1 MINMKMILAILLTLG
16 ITPSLFSQDTIS
28 KKLDALMDAYC
39 KVNKFNGSVLVARK
53 GKILLEKGYG
63 FKNFRD
69 SILNDPNTIYQI
81 ASVTKQFTSTVVL
94 KLVELKRLAL
104 TDKLSKFYPGIPHG
118 DSITIENLLT
128 HTSGIIDHYNDSS
141 STPATGTEEG
151 KLLTS
156 IKKYGLDFSPGT
168 NWHYSNSGY
177 QLLGYII
184 QRVSNLSYYDAVRKY
199 IFIPLK
205 MDNSAFDFI
214 HLTSKDKAT
223 GYWSFPE
230 IITAEEATIIDSSAP
245 FAAGAIYSTVED
257 LYKWHE
263 GLQTYKII
271 SKASLDKAYTPYKNN
286 YGYGW
291 MIDSLFGKCIIHHSG
306 DIWGFKS
313 DIERITEDDA
323 CIVLLNN
330 IEDNDL
336 GIITKKIFSILYNQ
350 PYKLP
355 AKNEIKLSEEIQK
368 KYAGTYEMQHGILI
382 KLTFESGH
390 LMATTDH
397 KEELYAQKEY
407 TFIAD
412 SGDNQIEIEFVADA
426 TGKIDNLFFYKNGQK
441 IVCKKIK

>member
-1 MINMKMILAILLTLG
+1 MKRIFAIILTWG
-16 ITPSLFSQDTIS
+16 IIPSLFSQDTIS
-28 KKLDALMDAYC
+28 KKLDALMDAYY
-39 KVNKFNGSVLVARK
+39 KVNKFNGSVLIARK

-69 SILNDPNTIYQI
+69 STLNGPNTIYQI
-81 ASVTKQFTSTVVL
+81 ASVTKQFTSTVVQ
-94 KLVELKRLAL
+94 KLVELKKLAL
-104 TDKLSKFYPGIPHG
+104 TDKLSKFYPGLLHG

-141 STPATGTEEG
+141 STPATGIEEE
-151 KLLTS
+151 KLLTA

-184 QRVSNLSYYDAVRKY
+184 QRVSNLSYYEAVRKY

-223 GYWSFPE
+223 GYWSIPE
-230 IITAEEATIIDSSAP
+230 SAAVEVATLIDSSAP

-313 DIERITEDDA
+313 DISRITKDDA
-323 CIVLLNN
+323 CIILLNN
-330 IEDNDL
+330 IEDPDL

-355 AKNEIKLSEEIQK
+355 AKNEIRLSEKIQH
-368 KYAGTYEMQHGILI
+368 KYLGTYEMQPGMLI
-382 KLTFESGH
+382 KLTLENGH
-390 LMATTDH
+390 LMAATDH
-397 KEELYAQKEY
+397 KEELYAQKENN
-407 TFIAD
+407 FIAE
-412 SGDNQIEIEFVADA
+412 SGDNQIEIEFVVDT
-426 TGKIDNLFFYKNGQK
+426 TGKIDNLFFIKTG
-441 IVCKKIK
+441 KK

>member
-1 MINMKMILAILLTLG
+1 MKMIFAILFTLG
-16 ITPSLFSQDTIS
+16 VLPSLFSQDTIS
-28 KKLDALMDAYC
+28 KKLDELVGAYA
-39 KVNKFNGSVLVARK
+39 KLGKFNGSAIVARH
-53 GKILLEKGYG
+53 GKILMEKGYG

-69 SILNDPNTIYQI
+69 STLNSPSTIYQI
-81 ASVTKQFTSTVVL
+81 ASVTKQFTSTLVL
-94 KLVELKRLAL
+94 KLVELKKLAL
-104 TDKLSKFYPGIPHG
+104 TDKLSKFYPGLAHG

-141 STPATGTEEG
+141 STPATGTEEE
-151 KLLTS
+151 KLLST

-184 QRVSNLSYYDAVRKY
+184 QRVSNLSYYESVRKY

-214 HLTSKDKAT
+214 HLVSKDKAT
-223 GYWSFPE
+223 GYWSFPASAV
-230 IITAEEATIIDSSAP
+230 AEEATIIDSSGP

-291 MIDSLFGKCIIHHSG
+291 MIDALYGNCIIHHSG

-313 DIERITEDDA
+313 DISRIIKDDA

-330 IEDNDL
+330 IEDPDL

-355 AKNEIKLSEEIQK
+355 AKNEIRLSEEIQH
-368 KYAGTYEMQHGILI
+368 KYVGTYEMQPGMLI
-382 KLTFESGH
+382 KLTLEGGR

-397 KEELYAQKEY
+397 KEELYAQKENN
-407 TFIAD
+407 FIAE

-426 TGKIDNLFFYKNGQK
+426 TGKIDNLFFYKNDQK

>member
-1 MINMKMILAILLTLG
+1 MKRIFAIILTWG
-16 ITPSLFSQDTIS
+16 IIPSLFSQDTIS
-28 KKLDALMDAYC
+28 KKLDALMDAYY
-39 KVNKFNGSVLVARK
+39 KVNKFNGSVLIARK

-69 SILNDPNTIYQI
+69 STLNGPNTIYQI

-94 KLVELKRLAL
+94 KLVELKKLAL
-104 TDKLSKFYPGIPHG
+104 TDKLSKFYPGLLHG

-141 STPATGTEEG
+141 STPATGIEEE
-151 KLLTS
+151 KLLTA

-184 QRVSNLSYYDAVRKY
+184 QRVSNLSYYEAVRKY

-223 GYWSFPE
+223 GYWSIPE
-230 IITAEEATIIDSSAP
+230 SAAVEVATLIDSSAP

-313 DIERITEDDA
+313 DISRITKDDA
-323 CIVLLNN
+323 CIILLNN
-330 IEDNDL
+330 IEDPDL

-355 AKNEIKLSEEIQK
+355 AKNEIRLSEKIQH
-368 KYAGTYEMQHGILI
+368 KYLGTYEMQPGMLI
-382 KLTFESGH
+382 KLTLENGH
-390 LMATTDH
+390 LMAATDH
-397 KEELYAQKEY
+397 KEELYAQKENN
-407 TFIAD
+407 FIAE
-412 SGDNQIEIEFVADA
+412 SGDNQIEIEFVVDT
-426 TGKIDNLFFYKNGQK
+426 TGKIDNLFFIKTG
-441 IVCKKIK
+441 KK